1 MSALLATSLYQWLI
15 FLHVLAAMAW
25 VGGLVTLAAIADHIL
40 QNGDDEA
47 IARFSASLRVIGP
60 LTLAPAT
67 VAVVAL
73 GIGLVLDSKHSW
85 TFSQGWIVL
94 ALAVYAA
101 AFLIGA
107 AFQSRTAIRMQR
119 SSTAGDHDEAARQL
133 RRWAWGG

>member
-1 MSALLATSLYQWLI
+1 M
-15 FLHVLAAMAW
+15 VW
-25 VGGLVTLAAIADHIL
+25 VGGLVTLAAIAGHIL
-40 QNGDDEA
+40 RNGDGEA

-73 GIGLVLDSKHSW
+73 GIGLVLDSKHAW
-85 TFSQGWIVL
+85 AFSQGWIVFAL
-94 ALAVYAA
+94 ALYAA

-107 AFQSRTAIRMQR
+107 AFQRRTAIQMQR

-133 RRWAWGG
+133 RRWAWGMRLILVLLVVITWDMVAKPTL